1 MKRVGIRDVADRAGV
16 AVGTVSRV
24 LNDHPSVSDNVRNSV
39 KTVIDEMGY
48 RPDPFARSMRSK
60 VSRLIGIVIPDLVN
74 PFFAEVVQHA
84 ERAAAE
90 NDHNIIFMTSFDD
103 VMKESDR
110 LAQLA
115 GRKVDGIILV
125 PSNGFHEAKPRINV
139 PVVVLDRLIEGYPGI
154 AADHC
159 QGAKL
164 AADFVLGLGHCRIG
178 VISGP
183 SGSVASTQR
192 LSGYISVLETGAG
205 GAAPH
210 VSATVAEASFDYE
223 GGYEAGIRLLSGAS
237 KERPTAILASSDQQA
252 IGLLRAAHQL
262 GIPVP
267 AALTVVGFD
276 GIPLSNM
283 TTPRLTTVRQPIAAI
298 ATAAVEALLGRR
310 SLPGEDTPLLF
321 ECDLV
326 EGETFHKYNPD

>member
-1 MKRVGIRDVADRAGV
+1 MKRVGIRDVAERAGV

-24 LNDHPSVSDNVRNSV
+24 LNEHPSVSDDVRNSV

-48 RPDPFARSMRSK
+48 RPDPLARGMRSK

-74 PFFAEVVQHA
+74 PFFAEIVQYA
-84 ERAAAE
+84 ERAASE

-103 VMKESDR
+103 ITKESDR

-125 PSNGFHEAKPRINV
+125 PSNGFHKTKPRINV
-139 PVVVLDRLIEGYPGI
+139 PVVVLDRLITGYPGI
-154 AADHC
+154 AADHH
-159 QGAKL
+159 QGARL
-164 AADFVLGLGHCRIG
+164 AAEFVVRLGHLRVG

-183 SGSVASTQR
+183 SDSVTSTER
-192 LSGYISVLETGAG
+192 LNGYLSVLGARDCG
-205 GAAPH
+205 RGSKISP
-210 VSATVAEASFDYE
+210 TVAEASFDYM
-223 GGYEAGIRLLSGAS
+223 GGYEAGLRLLSAAEG
-237 KERPTAILASSDQQA
+237 ERPTAILASSDQQA
-252 IGLLRAAHQL
+252 IGLLRAAHHL
-262 GIPVP
+262 GITVP
-267 AALTVVGFD
+267 AALTIVGFD

-298 ATAAVEALLGRR
+298 AKAAVEALLGRR
-310 SLPGEDTPLLF
+310 PLPDEDVPLLF

-326 EGETFHKYNPD
+326 EGETFSRFRAI